1 VTGGQ
6 TERSDFVELT
16 RRRALTEDAARADAV
31 RKRHARGGR
40 TARENVADLVDED
53 SWVEWGR
60 YAIAAQTRRLPREEL
75 IATTPADGVV
85 VGLGKVDG
93 RSTAVLAYDYTVL
106 AGTQGMR
113 GHRKTDRMFDVIE
126 RTGVPVVFYAE
137 GGGGR
142 PTDSDIPLVSALD
155 AESFALWARLSGK
168 SPRISIVNGPCFAG
182 NAVIAGCSDFI
193 VATESASI
201 GMAGPAMIA
210 GGGLGSYRAEEIGP
224 VSMQAPNGVVD
235 IVVADEAEATVVAR
249 TLLGYFHGPVDDWSA
264 HEQLP
269 LRDAVPER
277 AGWRLMSSRSSPAS
291 PTGIRP
297 PSCVPGSRRSW

>member
-1 VTGGQ
+1 MTGGQ

-137 GGGGR
+137 GEEDG
-142 PTDSDIPLVSALD
+142 PLTAISRWSVHSMRSRSRCGLACRVS
-155 AESFALWARLSGK
+155 RRG
-168 SPRISIVNGPCFAG
+168 
-182 NAVIAGCSDFI
+182 
-193 VATESASI
+193 SASSTD
-201 GMAGPAMIA
+201 PA
-210 GGGLGSYRAEEIGP
+210 LP
-224 VSMQAPNGVVD
+224 
-235 IVVADEAEATVVAR
+235 ATR
-249 TLLGYFHGPVDDWSA
+249 
-264 HEQLP
+264 
-269 LRDAVPER
+269 
-277 AGWRLMSSRSSPAS
+277 
-291 PTGIRP
+291 
-297 PSCVPGSRRSW
+297 